1 MKDFHGCGL
10 EVGFLT
16 FPHNFLVNT
25 FYTYVQR
32 RVVNCGQTKGMN
44 LVISFQSL
52 PQKGEKKKKN
62 SIVKLSV
69 VVVNLVLG
77 KNSCCCFF

>member
-52 PQKGEKKKKN
+52 PQKGEKKKKQYCKAV
-62 SIVKLSV
+62 SS
-69 VVVNLVLG
+69 
-77 KNSCCCFF
+77 SC